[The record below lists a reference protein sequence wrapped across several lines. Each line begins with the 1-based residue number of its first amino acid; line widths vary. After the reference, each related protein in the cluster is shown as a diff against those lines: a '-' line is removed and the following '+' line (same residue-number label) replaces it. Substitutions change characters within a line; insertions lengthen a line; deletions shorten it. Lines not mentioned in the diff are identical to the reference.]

1 VAEEVAS
8 DAVVQPREVA
18 AAESDA
24 AAVPQQAAEVAEL
37 GVAAGLRPGVVVAA
51 ESGAAEEPQ
60 PEGRAVPVA

>member
-1 VAEEVAS
+1 
-8 DAVVQPREVA
+8 VA

-51 ESGAAEEPQ
+51 ESGVAEEPQ
-60 PEGRAVPVA
+60 PEVRAVPVA